1 MEKELTQ
8 LKKMSEPG
16 QNQDNDFNS
25 SLFPESI
32 KNFEKRDSDNLIESS
47 PSYIDL
53 SPNKDEQIVEETDE
67 FQLEIQKFVDEQQ

>member
-1 MEKELTQ
+1 MAIQAMEKELNQ
-8 LKKMSEPG
+8 LKKMSEPD

-32 KNFEKRDSDNLIESS
+32 KNFEKRDSDNLMESS

-53 SPNKDEQIVEETDE
+53 SPNKDE
-67 FQLEIQKFVDEQQ
+67 